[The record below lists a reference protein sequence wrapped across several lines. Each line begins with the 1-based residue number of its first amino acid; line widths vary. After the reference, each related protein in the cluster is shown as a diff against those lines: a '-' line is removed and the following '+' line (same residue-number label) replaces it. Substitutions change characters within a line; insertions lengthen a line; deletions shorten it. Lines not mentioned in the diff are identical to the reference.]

1 MSGAAMLDTL
11 LYYVAAGAGA
21 AFQVTSACHA
31 LLNKRDPRS
40 QLGWVVLCIMLPIV
54 GAIAYWLFGVNRIR
68 TRARRW
74 QQRGRFRGLSDER
87 IHEHAIVSLG
97 VDHPGRAEEMAQLLQ
112 ISQRVT
118 QRPLVGGNLVEPL
131 YNGDQAYPAMLE
143 AIEAAEKY
151 IHVSTYIFNVDK
163 IGARFVDA
171 LGRASRRGV
180 DVRILIDAIGEKYG
194 RPRLSKAMRTYPRA
208 EVALFLPLTLSWKS
222 IRVNLRNHRKV
233 LIVDGLV
240 GFTGG
245 MNIALRHMMLD
256 PDNGHPTADI
266 QFRVRGPVVNAM
278 SETFLED
285 WFFATGKAV
294 DWAPELTAAAGKAL
308 CRSIK
313 DGPNEDFERLQWILV
328 GAMSCARDS
337 IRIVTPYF
345 IPGRELLA
353 AINSAVLRGV
363 QVEIILPANSNLP
376 YVDWACRAMLWEVM
390 QYGAA
395 VYWQPAP
402 FDHTKL
408 FVVDDFYVN
417 LGSANLDP
425 RSLRLNF
432 ELNLEVFDP
441 DLGAELRR
449 HFEQVRARSVP
460 VTMETLDGRSFPTKL
475 RDATAK
481 LFAPYL

>member
-1 MSGAAMLDTL
+1 MLDTL

-21 AFQVTSACHA
+21 AFQVTSAAHA

-74 QQRGRFRGLSDER
+74 HLRGRFGGLADER
-87 IHEHAIVSLG
+87 IHQHAIASLA
-97 VDHPGRAEEMAQLLQ
+97 VDHPGRAEEMTQLLQ

-131 YNGDQAYPAMLE
+131 YNGDRAYPAMLE
-143 AIEAAEKY
+143 AIEQAERY
-151 IHVSTYIFNVDK
+151 IHLSTYIFNVDK
-163 IGARFVDA
+163 VGEQFVAA
-171 LGRASRRGV
+171 LGRASERGV
-180 DVRILIDAIGEKYG
+180 EVRVLVDAIGEKYG
-194 RPRLSKAMRTYPRA
+194 RPRLGKAMRRFPRA
-208 EVALFLPLTLSWKS
+208 RLALFLPLTLSWKS

-233 LIVDGLV
+233 LIVDGAV

-245 MNIALRHMMLD
+245 MNIALRHLVSD
-256 PDNGHPTADI
+256 ADNRHPTADI

-278 SETFLED
+278 NETFLDD
-285 WFFATGKAV
+285 WFFATGQPV
-294 DWAPELTAAAGKAL
+294 DWTPERTPLAGKAL
-308 CRSIK
+308 CRCIK
-313 DGPNEDFERLQWILV
+313 DGPNEDFEKLQWILV
-328 GAMSCARDS
+328 GAMSCARES

-345 IPGRELLA
+345 IPGREMLA

-363 QVEIILPANSNLP
+363 EVELILPAESNLP
-376 YVDWACRAMLWEVM
+376 YVDWACRAMLWEVL
-390 QYGAA
+390 QYGTAI
-395 VYWQPAP
+395 YWQPPP

-408 FVVDDFYVN
+408 FVVDGFYVN

-441 DLGAELRR
+441 ELAAELER
-449 HFEQVRARSVP
+449 HMDQIRARSRR
-460 VTMETLDGRSFPTKL
+460 VTLEMLDGRPFPIKL
-475 RDATAK
+475 RDAAAK

>member
-1 MSGAAMLDTL
+1 MLDTL
-11 LYYVAAGAGA
+11 LYYVAAGAGG
-21 AFQVTSACHA
+21 AFQVVSACHA

-74 QQRGRFRGLSDER
+74 QQRGRFRELSDAR
-87 IHEHAIVSLG
+87 THEHAIASLA

-112 ISQRVT
+112 LSQRVT

-131 YNGDQAYPAMLE
+131 YNGDRAYPAMLK
-143 AIEAAEKY
+143 AIEEAQKY
-151 IHVSTYIFNVDK
+151 IHLSTYIFNVDK
-163 IGARFVDA
+163 VGREFVEA
-171 LGRASRRGV
+171 LGRASERGV

-194 RPRLSKAMRTYPRA
+194 RPRLGRAMRRFPRA
-208 EVALFLPLTLSWKS
+208 RVALFLPLALSWRS

-233 LIVDGLV
+233 LIVDGMV

-245 MNIALRHMMLD
+245 MNIALRHVMAD
-256 PDNGHPTADI
+256 PDNRHPTSDI

-278 SETFLED
+278 NETFLED
-285 WFFATGKAV
+285 WFFANEEAV
-294 DWAPELTAAAGKAL
+294 DWAPERTAPAGRAL
-308 CRSIK
+308 CRVIK

-328 GAMSCARDS
+328 GAMTCARES
-337 IRIVTPYF
+337 LRIVTPYF

-363 QVEIILPANSNLP
+363 KVEIILPAESNLP
-376 YVDWACRAMLWEVM
+376 YVDWACRAMLWEVL

-402 FDHTKL
+402 FDHSKL
-408 FVVDDFYVN
+408 FVMDDFYVN

-441 DLGAELRR
+441 ELGAELTR
-449 HFEQVRARSVP
+449 HFEVVRSRSKR
-460 VTMETLDGRSFPTKL
+460 VTLDMLDGRSFPIRL
-475 RDATAK
+475 RDAAAK